1 MDGSFLDSCPPEAAQ
16 NPGPDESRR
25 LGQLAALRVLDTG
38 AEPVLDGF
46 PRLAARISGMPLAAL
61 SLVDGDRQWLKAA
74 WGMAPGQAMPR
85 DVSFCAHAV
94 RGSGV
99 FEVEDAR
106 RDPRFA
112 GNPLVA
118 GSPGLVHYAG
128 APLRLPGGEQVG
140 TLCVIDHRPGRLSP
154 AQRELLQDLADEA
167 VQVLLLRQQ
176 EQHLRHERQLL
187 GHDLLARMAPVGLC
201 WRTLEGAVIEAND
214 QWWQLLGAPS
224 FAAAAGSGWQRH
236 VHPDDLPG
244 LLALWGRAVLAGRP
258 VEGSFRTAP
267 GGPQRWLRF
276 RAEPVMLHD
285 GAPGYVGCL
294 TDATVQE
301 RLQHEL
307 QAKNGL
313 LEAVIE
319 HLPAGLTVFDDQL
332 RHVVSNST
340 VREML
345 QLPDTLLAQPGLG
358 FQALAAHIARRGDYG
373 PGETE
378 HLVAERVRI
387 MRSGRTHRDERR
399 LPDGRVVEIHGRH
412 MPDGRIVT
420 TYTDVTEA
428 RAATAQL
435 KASQQRLTLALDASQ
450 LGLWEYEPAT
460 GALQL
465 WGRWAGLLGLPGNA
479 VLRDAADVQ
488 RLLPPED
495 AQRLRAATRDL
506 FKGKVP
512 RLAIEHR
519 MHTLQ
524 GRTVWLYTQ
533 GQVSQ
538 RGPDGRVLRMVGT
551 CQNIT
556 ERREADQRLQ
566 DALAAAGEASRA
578 KGEFLATMSHEIR
591 TPINGVIGLTQ
602 LLSQAALPARE
613 AGYVGMIDSCAK
625 SLLGLVDN
633 ILDFSKIEANRVSIT
648 DAPTDLRA
656 LVREVADVFTVRAAE
671 KDIGFA
677 AEVAQAVPGHVLADA
692 DRLRQILL
700 NLLAN
705 ACKFTA
711 RGGFRLAVGVEDGQL
726 AFAVADTG
734 IGIAPADQARLFTRF
749 TQADSSAARRYQ
761 GTGLGLAIS
770 RELARLMGGD
780 IALDSLPGRGSTFTL
795 RLPLRAVLLPAA
807 PPAPPSTPAAAPARL
822 LLVEDNEV
830 NRLVAQGLLA
840 GLGYHDVDLAEDGLQ
855 ALEACA
861 RARYD
866 LVLMDCQ
873 MPGMDGFQATAALRA
888 RGLRVPIVALTA
900 HAMAG
905 DRDRCLQA
913 GMDDYLTKP
922 VEPRL
927 LGEKLARW
935 LAVPQPAAATPQAA
949 EAAPAAAADAAWDP
963 SALAERFL
971 GNTALFAKARA
982 IFLARSTETLAQLQ
996 AAPDAA
1002 AVGRLAHKLKGSAAT
1017 VGAPALAA
1025 LCAQLEAVPA
1035 AGAAQQAWQA
1045 QAADALQA
1053 WSAATAHLA

>member
-1 MDGSFLDSCPPEAAQ
+1 MDSGQPILAAADRAR
-16 NPGPDESRR
+16 PADESRR
-25 LGQLAALRVLDTG
+25 LERLAALRVLDTPP
-38 AEPVLDGF
+38 EPVLDGF
-46 PRLAARISGMPLAAL
+46 TRLAARMAGMPLAGL
-61 SLVDGDRQWLKAA
+61 SLVAGDRQWLKAA
-74 WGMAPGQAMPR
+74 WGMPAGTSLPLA
-85 DVSFCAHAV
+85 VSFCAHAV
-94 RGSGV
+94 RGDGV

-106 RDPRFA
+106 TDPRFA
-112 GNPLVA
+112 GNPLVTD
-118 GSPGLVHYAG
+118 GPRLVHYAG

-140 TLCVIDHRPGRLSP
+140 TLCLLDTRPGRLTEGQR
-154 AQRELLQDLADEA
+154 AQLQDLADEA

-187 GHDLLARMAPVGLC
+187 GHDLLARTAPVGLC
-201 WRTLEGAVIEAND
+201 WRTLDTAVVEAND

-224 FAAAAGSGWQRH
+224 FGAVAGHGWQRH

-244 LLALWGRAVLAGRP
+244 LLALWGQAIAGGRP
-258 VEGSFRTAP
+258 CEGSFRTAQP
-267 GGPQRWLRF
+267 GAPRWLRF
-276 RAEPVMLHD
+276 RAEPVVLE
-285 GAPGYVGCL
+285 GGTPGYVGCL

-301 RLQHEL
+301 RLQREL
-307 QAKNGL
+307 QAKNDL

-319 HLPAGLTVFDDQL
+319 HLPAGLTVFDDHL
-332 RHVVSNST
+332 RHVVSNRT

-345 QLPDTLLAQPGLG
+345 QLPEALLAQPHAS
-358 FQALAAHIARRGDYG
+358 FQALALHIARRGDYG
-373 PGETE
+373 SGDPAD
-378 HLVAERVRI
+378 HVAERIRI
-387 MRSGRTHRDERR
+387 MRSGATHRDERR

-412 MPDGRIVT
+412 MPDGRVVT

-428 RAATAQL
+428 RAATTQL
-435 KASQQRLTLALDASQ
+435 KVSQQRLTLALDASQ
-450 LGLWEYEPAT
+450 LGLWEYDAT
-460 GALQL
+460 TGELQL

-479 VLRDAADVQ
+479 VLRDTADVQ

-495 AQRLRAATRDL
+495 AARLLEARRAL
-506 FKGKVP
+506 FKGEVP
-512 RLAIEHR
+512 RLSIEHR

-524 GRTVWLYTQ
+524 GKTVWLHTQ

-538 RGPDGRVLRMVGT
+538 RGADGRVLRLVGT

-556 ERREADQRLQ
+556 PRREADQRLQ

-633 ILDFSKIEANRVSIT
+633 ILDFSKIEANRVTVSE
-648 DAPTDLRA
+648 APTDLRA

-671 KDIGFA
+671 KDIGFS
-677 AEVAQAVPGHVLADA
+677 AQVGAQVPGHVLADR

-700 NLLAN
+700 NLLGN
-705 ACKFTA
+705 ACKFTV
-711 RGGFRLAVGVEDGQL
+711 RGSFRLDVRADGGQL
-726 AFAVADTG
+726 AFAVSDTG

-780 IALDSLPGRGSTFTL
+780 IALDSQPGSGSTFTL
-795 RLPLRAVLLPAA
+795 RLPLQPVLLPAA
-807 PPAPPSTPAAAPARL
+807 PAPAPCTPAPAPARL

-840 GLGYHDVDLAEDGLQ
+840 GLGYHAVDVAEDGLQ

-861 RARYD
+861 AAPYD

-888 RGLRVPIVALTA
+888 RGLRMPIVALTA

-935 LAVPQPAAATPQAA
+935 LAPASAPGAG
-949 EAAPAAAADAAWDP
+949 EAAPAPAAADTAAGPPAWDP
-963 SALAERFL
+963 AALAERFL
-971 GNTALFAKARA
+971 GNTALFGRARQ
-982 IFLARSTETLAQLQ
+982 IFLARTAETLAELL
-996 AAPDAA
+996 AAAEPA

-1025 LCAQLEAVPA
+1025 LCAALEASPV
-1035 AGAAQQAWQA
+1035 AGAALDGWRREAEA
-1045 QAADALQA
+1045 ALQA
-1053 WSAATAHLA
+1053 WSEATAQLA